1 MVNNNTNILDKQ
13 QRIDLAALIKAN
25 DSDDCT
31 NEIRSKKQSVLISND
46 VKHMVFLKHKY
57 EKLFV

>member
-25 DSDDCT
+25 DSEDCT
-31 NEIRSKKQSVLISND
+31 NEIRSK
-46 VKHMVFLKHKY
+46 
-57 EKLFV
+57 